1 MTGELP
7 LLGFGLPVAGSWA
20 TPETMRRTAC
30 RAEELGYASL
40 WTFQRVLY
48 PADGSLDPA
57 HRAVHDPV
65 VALAHVAGLTD
76 RIGLGTATLCA
87 PFTAPAL
94 LAKALTSLD
103 VVSGG
108 RLTVGLGIGWL
119 PQEYA
124 AAGVPFERRGARMEE
139 YLRCLQALWTE
150 DPVEF
155 AGEFYTVPRSH
166 VGPPPVQRPHPPV
179 LLGGT
184 AAPALR
190 RAGRLAQGWIGSSRH
205 DLTRIGACV
214 ETVREGAREAGRDPQ
229 ALRIVVRG
237 VVDLLDGEV
246 GRDPGRRR
254 RPLQGTREQVLDD
267 LAALGAHGVT
277 EVFFDLNLSPRVGS
291 PGVGAEDALAYAER
305 VLDAFA
311 PANRSR

>member
-1 MTGELP
+1 MNGDLP
-7 LLGFGLPVAGSWA
+7 LLGFGLPVAGAWA
-20 TPETMRRTAC
+20 SPDTMRRVAR

-48 PADGSLDPA
+48 VDGELDPL
-57 HRAVHDPV
+57 HRSVHDSV
-65 VALAHVAGLTD
+65 VALSYVAGHTD

-94 LAKALTSLD
+94 LAKTMASLD
-103 VVSGG
+103 VLSGG
-108 RLTVGLGIGWL
+108 RLTVGLGMGWL

-124 AAGVPFERRGARMEE
+124 AAGVPFARRGARMEE
-139 YLRCLQALWTE
+139 YLRCLTALWTQ

-166 VGPPPVQRPHPPV
+166 LRPSPVQQPHPPV

-205 DLTRIGACV
+205 DPARIGAYV
-214 ETVREGAREAGRDPQ
+214 ETVREGARAAGRDPQ
-229 ALRIVVRG
+229 ALRILIRG
-237 VVDLLDGEV
+237 VVDLVEH
-246 GRDPGRRR
+246 DPGDRRA
-254 RPLQGTREQVLDD
+254 PLHGTREQVLDD
-267 LAALGAHGVT
+267 LRALRAHGAT
-277 EVFFDLNLSPRVGS
+277 EVFFDLNLSPRADA
-291 PGVGAEDALAYAER
+291 PDALAYAER

-311 PANRSR
+311 PSGLRAR

>member
-1 MTGELP
+1 MTDAGITTDAKGFVTDELP

-20 TPETMRRTAC
+20 TPHTLRRVAR

-40 WTFQRVLY
+40 WAFQRVLH
-48 PADGSLDPA
+48 PVDAELDPA
-57 HRAVHDPV
+57 HRAVLDPV
-65 VALAHVAGLTD
+65 VALAKAAAHTE
-76 RIGLGTATLCA
+76 RIGLGTATICA

-94 LAKALTSLD
+94 LAKAMTTLD
-103 VVSGG
+103 VLSDG
-108 RLTVGLGIGWL
+108 RLTVGLGSGWL

-184 AAPALR
+184 APQALR
-190 RAGRLAQGWIGSSRH
+190 RAGRLAQGWIAGSRH
-205 DLTRIGACV
+205 DLARIGADIAI
-214 ETVREGAREAGRDPQ
+214 VRDGARAAGRDPQ
-229 ALRIVVRG
+229 ALRILVRG
-237 VVDLLDGEV
+237 VVDLLDDAPV
-246 GRDPGRRR
+246 GPRAPF
-254 RPLQGTREQVLDD
+254 QGTREQVLAD
-267 LAALGAHGVT
+267 LTALRAQGVT
-277 EVFFDLNLSPRVGS
+277 EVFFDLNLSPRVG
-291 PGVGAEDALAYAER
+291 PAYAER

-311 PANRSR
+311 PLR

>member
-1 MTGELP
+1 VTDELP

-20 TPETMRRTAC
+20 TPHTLRRVAR

-40 WTFQRVLY
+40 WAFQRALHPVD
-48 PADGSLDPA
+48 AELDPA
-57 HRAVHDPV
+57 HRAVLDPV
-65 VALAHVAGLTD
+65 VALSQAAAHTE
-76 RIGLGTATLCA
+76 RIGLGTATICA

-94 LAKALTSLD
+94 LAKAMTSLD
-103 VVSGG
+103 VLSGG
-108 RLTVGLGIGWL
+108 RLTVGLGSGWL

-155 AGEFYTVPRSH
+155 AGEFYAVPRSH

-184 AAPALR
+184 APQALR
-190 RAGRLAQGWIGSSRH
+190 RAGRLAQGWIASSGH
-205 DLTRIGACV
+205 DLGRIGDYVA
-214 ETVREGAREAGRDPQ
+214 TVRDGAREAGRDPN
-229 ALRIVVRG
+229 ALRILVRG
-237 VVDLLDGEV
+237 VVDLLDDAPAGP
-246 GRDPGRRR
+246 RAPFR
-254 RPLQGTREQVLDD
+254 GTREQVLAD
-267 LAALGAHGVT
+267 LAALRAQGVT
-277 EVFFDLNLSPRVGS
+277 EVFFDLNLSPRVG
-291 PGVGAEDALAYAER
+291 LAYAER

-311 PANRSR
+311 PLV